1 MHLPGEGV
9 STEVSN
15 LQGPAK
21 LNALWDLRNIC
32 RRKREEGGGVSVVD
46 AQMWIVKRAD
56 AIERMILKSSS

>member
-32 RRKREEGGGVSVVD
+32 RRKREGGGVSVVD